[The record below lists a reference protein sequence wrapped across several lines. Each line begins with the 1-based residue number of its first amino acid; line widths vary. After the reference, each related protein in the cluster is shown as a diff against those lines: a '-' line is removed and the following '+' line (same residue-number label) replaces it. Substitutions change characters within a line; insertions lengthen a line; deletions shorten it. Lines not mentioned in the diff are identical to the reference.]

1 MFEDVYVK
9 TPDHLQRQFEELQA
23 ESVEQERLPSTVP
36 FAKPQQRAV
45 G

>member
-9 TPDHLQRQFEELQA
+9 TPEHLQSQFEELKA
-23 ESVEQERLPSTVP
+23 ESVEQEQVPPIVP